1 MNYELGT
8 RDRGLPGW
16 KSLSSLKDLI
26 PIDSA
31 EGVFLFGANGK
42 DYFDLNAGVRVSSLG
57 HNHPKLNQAITKFL
71 RKKRPAFVP
80 PIATTAARSELCQRL
95 AQLTGLERVFLCE
108 SGALACEAAIQMVR
122 SVHGSSKKR
131 KILSL
136 KPRSYHGG
144 TNLALSVGDD
154 PRRNLVALQ
163 SEEDVI
169 HIPSPVAC
177 RNTADPVSQALE
189 ILDSTITRNGHDV
202 IAAMILEPVIGT
214 GGVYPLSAEY
224 LQGVRRIL
232 SYHHIFLIADEIM
245 TGYGRTGSFLA
256 CEQAGI
262 VPDVLLL
269 SKGISNGV
277 FPFAATVVNE
287 RIAEHFRDNPVPA
300 GSTNNAHPL
309 GCAIAVAVLDLLE
322 EEGVYEHVR
331 AMEHV
336 AKAFMQGLV
345 DDFPIVKELRLKGLM
360 GAIELQDEE
369 GNEFA
374 PGDPFLVQ
382 FDERLLENNIMTL
395 FRGGIM
401 MCSPPL
407 CITADE
413 LEEAFALIRKSLK
426 ECGQ

>member
-8 RDRGLPGW
+8 RDYGLPGW

-31 EGVFLFGANGK
+31 EGVFLFGADGK
-42 DYFDLNAGVRVSSLG
+42 SYFDFNAGVRVSSLG
-57 HNHPKLNQAITKFL
+57 HNHPKLNEAIINFF
-71 RKKRPAFVP
+71 KKEKATFVP
-80 PIATTAARSELCQRL
+80 PIATTAARNELCQRL
-95 AQLTGLERVFLCE
+95 AQLTGLSRVFLCE
-108 SGALACEAAIQMVR
+108 SGASACEAAIQMVR
-122 SVHGSSKKR
+122 SVHGHSRKR

-154 PRRNLVALQ
+154 PRRDLVGPQ
-163 SEEDVI
+163 NEEDVI
-169 HIPSPVAC
+169 RVPSPIAC
-177 RNTADPVSQALE
+177 RDVDDPVSRALE
-189 ILDSTITRNGHDV
+189 ILDSTISRNGHEV
-202 IAAMILEPVIGT
+202 ITAMILEPVIGT
-214 GGVYPLSAEY
+214 GGVYPLPAEY
-224 LQGVRRIL
+224 LQGARKIL
-232 SYHHIFLIADEIM
+232 SCHHIFLIADEIM

-269 SKGISNGV
+269 SKGITNGV
-277 FPFAATVVNE
+277 FPFAATAVSE

-309 GCAIAVAVLDLLE
+309 GCAIAVAVLDLLK

-331 AMEHV
+331 AMEQV
-336 AKAFMQGLV
+336 ASLLMQALV
-345 DDFPIVKELRLKGLM
+345 DDFPIVKEFRLKGLM
-360 GAIELQDEE
+360 GAIEFQDEE
-369 GNEFA
+369 GREFA
-374 PGDPFLVQ
+374 LGDPFPVQ
-382 FDERLLENNIMTL
+382 FGERLLENNIMTL

-407 CITADE
+407 CITKEE